1 MKVLALNGS
10 PRMKNSSTYH
20 MMVPFLEGMEAAG
33 AETELVHIRK
43 LHIEPC
49 VGCYTCWVRTPGV
62 CAHKDDMAA
71 VLEEYGKADMVIF
84 GTPLYHFSMTGLM
97 KNFIDRTLPRLE
109 PWLVP
114 HAQIEGVTGHP
125 ERVHKPEKMFLISAA
140 GFPEFEHFDS
150 LVATFKQMA
159 RMGDVAYVGHILRPG
174 AEPISRSDLQELFTA
189 YYLLVRQAG
198 EQVGSDGRISDDLQA
213 ALRQDL
219 FPGDKEAFYQ
229 MSHAYWNMRMDKA
242 GLSPEM
248 RDTAPVAA
256 QEGTAHPESGEQAAS
271 AEVDAPAGQAKANG
285 NHSVTPAKA
294 IEPQMTE
301 EKGVNDID
309 LNSLT
314 CREIIAGMPTAFNR
328 QAADNMVADICFKVT
343 GEEPGDYTLR
353 IANGQCSFHL
363 DASESPTLTIETPSE
378 VWVAVSKGELDGQQ
392 AFMQQKYKAS
402 GDFGLLMKLDRLFS
416 PA

>member
-10 PRMKNSSTYH
+10 PRMTNSSTYH

-49 VGCYTCWVRTPGV
+49 MGCYTCWVRSPGV

-71 VLEEYGKADMVIF
+71 VLEEYSKADMVIF

-97 KNFIDRTLPRLE
+97 KNFVDRTLPRLE

-114 HAQIEGVTGHP
+114 HARLQGVTGHP
-125 ERVHKPEKMFLISAA
+125 ERVHKPERMFLISAA

-159 RMGDVAYVGHILRPG
+159 RMGNVAYVGHILRPG
-174 AEPISRSDLQELFTA
+174 AEPISRSDLQGLFTS
-189 YYLLVRQAG
+189 YYDLVRQAG
-198 EQVGSDGRISDDLQA
+198 TQVVVDGRISDDLRA

-219 FPGDKEAFYQ
+219 FPGGKEAFYQ
-229 MSHAYWNMRMDKA
+229 MSDAYWNMRMDKA

-248 RDTAPVAA
+248 RNTAPVAA
-256 QEGTAHPESGEQAAS
+256 QAGDTHPEAGEQAAS
-271 AEVDAPAGQAKANG
+271 AQVDAPAGQAKANG
-285 NHSVTPAKA
+285 NDSVTPAEG
-294 IEPQMTE
+294 IEPQMTKE
-301 EKGVNDID
+301 TGVNDID
-309 LNSLT
+309 LNNLT
-314 CREIIAGMPTAFNR
+314 CREIIAGMPTAFNP

-343 GEEPGDYTLR
+343 GEEPGDYILR
-353 IANGQCSFHL
+353 IADGQCTFHQE
-363 DASESPTLTIETPSE
+363 ASESPTLTIETPSE
-378 VWVAVSKGELDGQQ
+378 VWMAISKGELDGQQ
-392 AFMQQKYKAS
+392 AFMQQRYKVS
-402 GDFGLLMKLDRLFS
+402 GDFTLLMKMDRLFS

>member
-1 MKVLALNGS
+1 
-10 PRMKNSSTYH
+10 

-49 VGCYTCWVRTPGV
+49 MGCYTCWVRTPGV
-62 CAHKDDMAA
+62 CAHNDDMAA

-97 KNFIDRTLPRLE
+97 KNFVDRTLPRLE

-114 HAQIEGVTGHP
+114 HSGIEGVTGHP

-159 RMGDVAYVGHILRPG
+159 RMGNVAYVGHILRPG
-174 AEPISRSDLQELFTA
+174 AEPIGRSDLQGLFTA
-189 YYLLVRQAG
+189 YYQLVRQAG
-198 EQVGSDGRISDDLQA
+198 EQVGRDGHISDDLQA

-219 FPGDKEAFYQ
+219 FPGGKEAFYQ
-229 MSHAYWNMRMDKA
+229 MSTAYWNMRMDKA

-256 QEGTAHPESGEQAAS
+256 EAGDTTHPESAEQAAS
-271 AEVDAPAGQAKANG
+271 AQVDAPAGQAKADG
-285 NHSVTPAKA
+285 NHNVTPAEA

-301 EKGVNDID
+301 EKVINDID
-309 LNSLT
+309 LNGLS
-314 CREIIAGMPTAFNR
+314 CREIIAGMPTAFNP
-328 QAADNMVADICFKVT
+328 QTAANMVADICFKVT

-353 IANGQCSFHL
+353 IANGQCTL
-363 DASESPTLTIETPSE
+363 QQGTSESPTLTIETPSE
-378 VWVAVSKGELDGQQ
+378 VWVAISKGELDGQQ

-402 GDFGLLMKLDRLFS
+402 GDVGLLMKLDRLFS